1 MVPITGIMCPW
12 CTATNGQHSKRNSQ
26 LFLLFHLKYLL
37 QFTFSNQPVVSG
49 PHACTVYSWENV
61 EIILDLGYNIKQRDT
76 LYTCSVWLLGS
87 IHCSSGNSGSK
98 FCLLMWAQLEV
109 KKKTTTTTHTHT
121 QNKRKKQNKPHTGGY
136 FSIKDLAT
144 FFYFFLSIWKGE
156 RFPYS
161 LSMAFLRR
169 RKPSSPVVQL
179 N

>member
-1 MVPITGIMCPW
+1 VGPIR
-12 CTATNGQHSKRNSQ
+12 SKKNNNNN
-26 LFLLFHLKYLL
+26 H
-37 QFTFSNQPVVSG
+37 
-49 PHACTVYSWENV
+49 
-61 EIILDLGYNIKQRDT
+61 
-76 LYTCSVWLLGS
+76 
-87 IHCSSGNSGSK
+87 
-98 FCLLMWAQLEV
+98 
-109 KKKTTTTTHTHT
+109 THTHT
-121 QNKRKKQNKPHTGGY
+121 KQNKTKQNKKPHTGGY